1 VLFSSSR
8 VIAATLFDSNQ
19 TIVKILSTI
28 LFIECLNSV
37 QLNFFRAFQQMKKYS
52 TFLFIKTFLN
62 IALVAYFV
70 LSGYGITGAAL
81 GVLITGFLVFLIMAS
96 LIVSEIGVIIPR
108 FTNVRGYLAFGLPTV
123 PGNLSSWV
131 VNSSD
136 RYVIGII
143 LGTAF
148 VGYYSPG
155 YTLGYAMYMF
165 VAPLGIIL
173 PAILSKYY
181 DENKMDET
189 KMVLKYSLKYFLLL
203 AIPSLFGLSLL
214 SEPLLEILSTS
225 EIAREGYLVTPF
237 VAVGTVFF
245 GASVVVNQIIILEK
259 KTTITGS
266 LYTLA
271 AILNLG
277 LNLALIPYTGI
288 IGAAIATLVAYLFIF
303 VVGTYYS
310 FKYLKFEI
318 DLRFILKSIFA
329 SMTMSLIIL
338 ICDPVGL
345 SNVLITIGVCAL
357 VYVATIL
364 LLRGISRE
372 EIVFF
377 KSLFQI

>member
-1 VLFSSSR
+1 
-8 VIAATLFDSNQ
+8 
-19 TIVKILSTI
+19 
-28 LFIECLNSV
+28 
-37 QLNFFRAFQQMKKYS
+37 M
-52 TFLFIKTFLN
+52 
-62 IALVAYFV
+62 
-70 LSGYGITGAAL
+70 
-81 GVLITGFLVFLIMAS
+81 
-96 LIVSEIGVIIPR
+96 
-108 FTNVRGYLAFGLPTV
+108 
-123 PGNLSSWV
+123 
-131 VNSSD
+131 
-136 RYVIGII
+136 
-143 LGTAF
+143 
-148 VGYYSPG
+148 
-155 YTLGYAMYMF
+155 
-165 VAPLGIIL
+165 
-173 PAILSKYY
+173 
-181 DENKMDET
+181 
-189 KMVLKYSLKYFLLL
+189 
-203 AIPSLFGLSLL
+203 
-214 SEPLLEILSTS
+214 
-225 EIAREGYLVTPF
+225 VTPF